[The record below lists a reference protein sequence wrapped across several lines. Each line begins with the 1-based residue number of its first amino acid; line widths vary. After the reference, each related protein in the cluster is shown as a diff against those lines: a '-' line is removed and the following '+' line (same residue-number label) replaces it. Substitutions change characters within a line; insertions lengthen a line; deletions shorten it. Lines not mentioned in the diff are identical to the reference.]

1 MLRVAEEVDCPL
13 FRVGDQMVLELPGI
27 DKGSS
32 TNICTLAVAQFL
44 SESDPTHCET
54 LGSPME
60 RGEFRCPRANNPV
73 TFDVEEL
80 PERFE
85 PRPVTGQVIDDIP
98 GAVAHLRSIPIF
110 RALPATFLAELAH
123 RMRVERYGDG
133 DVILQKGHPGRAFF
147 VVAEGTVEVMDF
159 AEHDVASVLTRLR
172 AKDCFG
178 EMSILTGTPTAAT
191 VRARG
196 DVSLYVVDKNDFDL
210 LLRENP
216 FMAARFTRLMASRL
230 VASNFRFVREGAKPF
245 SGKLDVMN
253 LVTVVQVLA
262 DSGRSGTLYVDDY
275 EKRQGVV
282 GYKDGRIYAVKLDKT
297 VGEEALY
304 ALLTWQRGDFWFDP
318 LEIPKED
325 KVQQGV
331 MNLLLEGMRRIDEA
345 ERDGSGD
352 SEGAQ

>member
-1 MLRVAEEVDCPL
+1 MLRVAEEIDCPL
-13 FRVGDQMVLELPGI
+13 FRVGDQMVLDLPGI

-32 TNICTLAVAQFL
+32 SDVCVLAVAHFL
-44 SESDPTHCET
+44 ANSDHEHCEQ

-60 RGEFRCPRANNPV
+60 RGEFRCPRAINPV
-73 TFDVEEL
+73 TFDVETL
-80 PERFE
+80 PERFQ
-85 PRPVTGQVIDDIP
+85 PQPVTGKLIDDIP

-123 RMRVERYGDG
+123 RMRSEKYSDG
-133 DVILQKGHPGRAFF
+133 GVILQKGHAGRAFF

-159 AEHDVASVLTRLR
+159 ADHDVASVVTRLR
-172 AKDCFG
+172 SKDCFG

-191 VRARG
+191 VRAKG

-230 VASNFRFVREGAKPF
+230 VASNYRFVREGAKPF

-253 LVTVVQVLA
+253 LTTVVQVLA
-262 DSGRSGTLYVDDY
+262 DSGRSGTLHLDDY
-275 EKRQGVV
+275 ENNQGHIA
-282 GYKDGRIYAVKLDKT
+282 YKDGRIYDVKILDL
-297 VGEEALY
+297 VGEDALY
-304 ALLTWQRGDFWFDP
+304 FLLTWKRGDFWFDP
-318 LEIPKED
+318 MKIPTED
-325 KVQQGV
+325 RVHQGV

-345 ERDGSGD
+345 ERN
-352 SEGAQ
+352 A